1 MPGRNSSAPK
11 ESIFTEPRSSEG
23 ATTSAETVPQVQL
36 RKVSIDYTQLRL
48 LHTERYSGQI
58 SVAPTDQP
66 VSGREVLRQLTTQ
79 NPLVIPVGLGV
90 AVSIIASLLLLAYLA
105 LSGRSSNREVCRSH
119 SCHEY
124 ARLLADTLD
133 ESVNPCYSFTQFVCN
148 GWHQRNQLGL
158 PELVVTDAME
168 TMMRLMDATSLPKA
182 GQDSAQRGLAL
193 YRSCHAVL
201 QGKLNELPGVREALR
216 EAGITWPL
224 RPTEVDV
231 PHVILAT
238 SLKLGWDVMF
248 RVVPLWRQSPEKSSR
263 TVLLNTG
270 RTIIEI
276 LNKTSFSANSQHRRS
291 YFDVLREHL
300 LPSPLDSGGNY
311 TDEVSFEEVVYVE
324 NISVPRLRKA
334 YYTFEVKVPAQ
345 IKNILDIPELGLSR
359 STWEEAL
366 RTFGLNDTM
375 PPSALQ
381 LRTVNIEYVNT
392 FLRLWQEL
400 GNAKMHLFISWST
413 AQVGALF
420 ANDQLIANF
429 YGGDQKTVN
438 TLHGAFCFSRALAV
452 SGRHLFTQYNQRHRT
467 ASALEDA
474 RRVSG
479 SVRRSFQKRLLR
491 WSGYQDNVTVITD
504 WSSLDAPFG
513 LLHAINR
520 PVNGNAVREDNAWS
534 GGGSGEFDKMFP
546 DLDENALLSN
556 LRNTTSAVAVASGEY
571 NTQSDVEITAVAAS
585 LSTLQ
590 FGATFYGLPDFQ
602 LLPYVL
608 AFPLYDFEQ
617 VPGVNF
623 GGFGAEVAKALSVLT
638 LKAYRR
644 SGPLKSNGIVRNCFR
659 SSPLAGDTNVS
670 PALVEALAMGA
681 LVDAYDGSARSD
693 KRCKLRLRDFKDYTG
708 TQMLFIAMCL
718 LKCRGSD
725 AGGTPDSACDL
736 PFSQVPEFAKH
747 FHCSPG
753 TRMNPT
759 DKCELI

>member
-1 MPGRNSSAPK
+1 MSADSSAAEILAAVKLTSRSSVSRGGSGHRTRDANPHHPSQLQYPREDRPDSAPK
-11 ESIFTEPRSSEG
+11 VTESLRSEWSSEG

-168 TMMRLMDATSLPKA
+168 TMMRLMDATSLPK
-182 GQDSAQRGLAL
+182 
-193 YRSCHAVL
+193 
-201 QGKLNELPGVREALR
+201 
-216 EAGITWPL
+216 
-224 RPTEVDV
+224 VDI

-366 RTFGLNDTM
+366 RRFGLNDTM

-479 SVRRSFQKRLLR
+479 SVRRSFQKRLLQ
-491 WSGYQDNVTVITD
+491 WSGYQDNVTVIAD

-513 LLHAINR
+513 LLHGINR